1 MTLQVF
7 HDLYEPCPKYS
18 CFTSLVSALFNATA
32 CSAFT
37 FFLCRTSSMS
47 SISFGSIPS
56 LSRNSSFSI
65 SVSFT
70 LISNLLTWLVKSTMF
85 LRCGNK
91 NQTRYWFMFK
101 LVLKFCSKL
110 ILFAKVIR
118 HLNTKPVKL
127 HVIVS
132 HNLTSPQSPALREK
146 SLFNVLY
153 LTVGIHPLK
162 DFRNIDRISLPPLAK
177 HYDKKCKW
185 QCSLLISNANLC
197 LAILDFLHCFTQTI
211 LSLKWVAPV
220 LDMSFHGLQMHIR
233 VRPFNGVGYLKHL
246 PWQKR
251 HSC

>member
-7 HDLYEPCPKYS
+7 DDLYEPCPKYS

-47 SISFGSIPS
+47 SVSFGSIPS

-70 LISNLLTWLVKSTMF
+70 LISNLLTWLVKSSMF
-85 LRCGNK
+85 LTCGNK

-118 HLNTKPVKL
+118 HLNTKPMKL

-132 HNLTSPQSPALREK
+132 HNLTSPQFCQCAPALREK
-146 SLFNVLY
+146 SLFNVRY

-162 DFRNIDRISLPPLAK
+162 DFRNMERISLPLLAK
-177 HYDKKCKW
+177 HYNKKC
-185 QCSLLISNANLC
+185 
-197 LAILDFLHCFTQTI
+197 T
-211 LSLKWVAPV
+211 
-220 LDMSFHGLQMHIR
+220 
-233 VRPFNGVGYLKHL
+233 
-246 PWQKR
+246 
-251 HSC
+251 